1 MSKLNWIFKVIPVS
15 DNQKGNFHSG
25 SQILG
30 TCFLVYAALTSGGD
44 GAAVGLT
51 LMVLI
56 MCTGPITGAH
66 YNPAVAIGVYVW

>member
-1 MSKLNWIFKVIPVS
+1 MEIPGGLENKWMVLLYEL
-15 DNQKGNFHSG
+15 F
-25 SQILG
+25 G
-30 TCFLVYAALTSGGD
+30 TCFLVYAAMTSGGD